1 MIQIKRVYEKENKAD
16 GYRVLIDRL
25 WPRGIKKESLRFDEW
40 IKDLAPSTE
49 LRKEF
54 GHDPEKWSKFIT
66 SYKGELKAK
75 PAQEALQNLVSIAKK
90 QTLTLLYSA
99 KDEEHNN
106 AVVLKELLDS
116 KIETLKARSN

>member
-1 MIQIKRVYEKENKAD
+1 MIQIKRVYEKESKAD

-66 SYKGELKAK
+66 SYKSELKAK
-75 PAQEALQNLVSIAKK
+75 TAQEALQSLVSIAKK

-116 KIETLKARSN
+116 KIKKL